1 MDKKNQNIYKSNHS
15 NKKDNLRNEI
25 PFQNMLLNRNNIF
38 QIGPVPNIVFVN
50 TNFLN
55 KKREPQELSSNDNI
69 STEDKNKCKYL
80 YLLILYIFF
89 EIFFDFYQKIFRI
102 LKIYNIKYIKFNSV

>member
-25 PFQNMLLNRNNIF
+25 PFQNMLLNPNNIF
-38 QIGPVPNIVFVN
+38 QIGPVPNILFVN

-55 KKREPQELSSNDNI
+55 KKRESEDLSSNDNA
-69 STEDKNKCKYL
+69 SPEDKKKCKYL
-80 YLLILYIFF
+80 FLLILYIFIQN
-89 EIFFDFYQKIFRI
+89 IF
-102 LKIYNIKYIKFNSV
+102 

>member
-1 MDKKNQNIYKSNHS
+1 MDKKNPNVYNINHS

-25 PFQNMLLNRNNIF
+25 PFQNMLLNPNNIF

-55 KKREPQELSSNDNI
+55 KKRETQELSSNDI
-69 STEDKNKCKYL
+69 LSSEDIKKCKYF
-80 YLLILYIFF
+80 YLLILYIFRN
-89 EIFFDFYQKIFRI
+89 IF
-102 LKIYNIKYIKFNSV
+102 